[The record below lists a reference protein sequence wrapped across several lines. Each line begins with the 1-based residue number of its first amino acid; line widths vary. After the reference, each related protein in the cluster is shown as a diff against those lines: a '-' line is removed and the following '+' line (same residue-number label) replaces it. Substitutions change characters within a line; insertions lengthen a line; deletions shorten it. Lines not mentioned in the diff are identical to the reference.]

1 MYHPTSYCKNC
12 PETDCFSEKDFCIN
26 TGFYGYMIEGYG
38 QQIIKQQLREEL
50 IMKKYPNLWWK
61 YLEEYDD
68 QCDDRA

>member
-1 MYHPTSYCKNC
+1 
-12 PETDCFSEKDFCIN
+12 
-26 TGFYGYMIEGYG
+26 MIEGYG